1 MPHKNSAKNIS
12 TNLLGHKGLLDA
24 ENLKRL
30 FTESELK
37 EEFSG
42 MRKSTYIELYYV
54 EWSKNKA
61 KKMLDSVKGIAAT
74 QHALH

>member
-1 MPHKNSAKNIS
+1 M
-12 TNLLGHKGLLDA
+12 
-24 ENLKRL
+24 
-30 FTESELK
+30 K